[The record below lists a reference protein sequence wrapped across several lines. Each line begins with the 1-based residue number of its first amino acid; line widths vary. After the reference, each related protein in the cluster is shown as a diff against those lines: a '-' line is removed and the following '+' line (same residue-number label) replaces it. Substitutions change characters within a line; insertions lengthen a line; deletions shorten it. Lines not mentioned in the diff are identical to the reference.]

1 VVEHFDIPSIDRDEA
16 LRYLGHHGQELSGD
30 LDARLDAAMGAC
42 LATARPSGAW
52 RVFDV
57 DAGASTPGRLC
68 LAGTALDLEGTDIA
82 HHLEGAHAV
91 GVMAVTLGAG
101 VDQELRRLSLTD
113 ALGQVLLDSCAT
125 TLVER
130 TADAAEARLVAE
142 ADRRGL
148 FLNARYSPGYG
159 DLPLGAQ
166 RPLLA
171 ALDAER
177 ALGLTLTS
185 SSLLVPTKSVTA
197 VCGLFTT
204 PRTRELCLCD
214 KCRCHDFCTIRPTGR
229 TCRG

>member
-1 VVEHFDIPSIDRDEA
+1 MTERFDIDSIDRAEV
-16 LRYLGHHGQELSGD
+16 LRYLGHHGQELSDD
-30 LDARLDAAMGAC
+30 LDDRLDAAMAAC
-42 LATARPSGAW
+42 LAQARPSGAW

-57 DAGASTPGRLC
+57 DDAASVPGRLC
-68 LAGTALDLEGTDIA
+68 LVGTTLGLEGADIA
-82 HHLEGAHAV
+82 HHLEGACAV

-113 ALGQVLLDSCAT
+113 ALGQVLLDACAT

-130 TADAAEARLVAE
+130 AADACEARLVAE

-159 DLPLGAQ
+159 DLPLDAQ

-171 ALDAER
+171 CLDAGR
-177 ALGLTLTS
+177 GLGLTLTA

-197 VCGLFTT
+197 VCGLFTA

-214 KCRCHDFCTIRPTGR
+214 KCHCHDFCTIRPTGR